1 MTKATSLPTKDW
13 RIGDQCEAKYAADGN
28 FYAARV
34 VAVRGG
40 NVFQVAFVG
49 YGDMQETKAQDM
61 RATETQ
67 GTTRVQTAETSKVKS
82 DGSKV
87 QQGGRVDKNKAA
99 KNKKNGSS
107 TTAAAAAAQQ
117 AWLAFAKGNG
127 SSSSGGKK
135 LKAKAIND
143 KSIFKSPDTVS
154 GKVGVARHTK
164 KK

>member
-1 MTKATSLPTKDW
+1 MTKATSLPAKDW

-67 GTTRVQTAETSKVKS
+67 GTTRVQAAETSKNKS

-107 TTAAAAAAQQ
+107 TTAAAAQQ